1 MRRLLIVLA
10 LAMTVVAC
18 SEKPQAATQRK
29 ADGHAFEGTGSTG
42 STEFTA
48 PGWKPGDATSWD
60 LQMKARSQNQNEY
73 SRTSAP

>member
-29 ADGHAFEGTGSTG
+29 ADGHAFEGTGSADY
-42 STEFTA
+42 TA
-48 PGWKPGDATSWD
+48 AGWKPGDATSWD
-60 LQMKARSQNQNEY
+60 LQLKARSQNQNEY